1 MKVIKLFTPLIII
14 CLLMFIPSLF
24 PSPFLL
30 HLLITIFLYGI
41 VCESWDLSM
50 GYLGLFNFGHL
61 AFFAIGA
68 YSSGMLALYYDIS
81 PWIAMIVSSII
92 TFILGLLISLV
103 TLRASEFAF
112 SLISFAFQSMFM
124 YWVRSGGGPAPGEF
138 GIGGTTLTGGTQGL
152 GAKFAIPPFNLGSI
166 IIRAGANKIPAYY
179 LTAIIFVVVTCA
191 MYLLVNSRF
200 GLATVA
206 LRDSKTYAISRGINP
221 LTYTAIFISISTFFA
236 GMAGSLYV
244 HLMGVVGPEIIG
256 WSNVVIMC
264 CIVEFG
270 GLGTIFG
277 PAAAS
282 FLLISLTYY
291 LAGLSAYKN
300 IIIALIMLFTL
311 LIWPTGMAGAASW
324 FKSRYL
330 NRKRGEKR
338 RGGV

>member
-1 MKVIKLFTPLIII
+1 MKTSKFIAPFTIII
-14 CLLMFIPSLF
+14 ILMIIPLLS

-30 HLLITIFLYGI
+30 HLLITIFIQGL

-68 YSSGMLALYYDIS
+68 YVSGILSLYYGIS
-81 PWIAMIVSSII
+81 PWIAMIMSSIL
-92 TFILGLLISLV
+92 TFVLGLLISLV

-112 SLISFAFQSMFM
+112 SLISFAFQSTFM
-124 YWVRSGGGPAPGEF
+124 HWVRSGGGAAPGEF
-138 GIGGTTLTGGTQGL
+138 SIGGATLTGGTQGL
-152 GAKFAIPPFNLGSI
+152 GAKFPIPAYQLGSI
-166 IIRAGANKIPAYY
+166 IFRAGANKVPAYY
-179 LTAIIFVVVTCA
+179 LTLIMFIVITYA
-191 MYLLVNSRF
+191 MYKLVNSRF
-200 GLATVA
+200 GLAAVA
-206 LRDSKTYAISRGINP
+206 LRDSKLYAISRGINP

-236 GMAGSLYV
+236 GIAGSLYA

-256 WSNVVIMC
+256 WSNIVIMC

-270 GLGTIFG
+270 GLGTLFG

-282 FLLISLTYY
+282 FLLISLTFY

-324 FKSRYL
+324 FKTRYID
-330 NRKRGEKR
+330 KKWEGIK
-338 RGGV
+338 GG

>member
-1 MKVIKLFTPLIII
+1 MKTSRLFAPLAAIGVLM
-14 CLLMFIPSLF
+14 LLPLLN

-30 HLLITIFLYGI
+30 HLLIIVFIQGL

-68 YSSGMLALYYDIS
+68 YISGILSLYFGIS
-81 PWIAMIVSSII
+81 PWITMIASSII

-112 SLISFAFQSMFM
+112 SLISFAFQSTFVH
-124 YWVRSGGGPAPGEF
+124 WVRSGGGLAPGKF
-138 GIGGTTLTGGTQGL
+138 GMGGATLTGGTQGL
-152 GAKFAIPPFNLGSI
+152 GAKTPIPPFNIGST
-166 IIRAGANKIPAYY
+166 IIRAGANKVPAYY
-179 LTAIIFVVVTCA
+179 LALIIFIVATYA
-191 MYLLVNSRF
+191 MYKLVNSRF
-200 GLATVA
+200 GLAAVA
-206 LRDSKTYAISRGINP
+206 LRDSKSYAISRGINP

-236 GMAGSLYV
+236 GMAGSLYA

-256 WSNVVIMC
+256 WGNIVIMC

-270 GLGTIFG
+270 GLGTLFG
-277 PAAAS
+277 PAAAA

-311 LIWPTGMAGAASW
+311 LIWPTGMAGMASW
-324 FKSRYL
+324 FKSYI
-330 NRKRGEKR
+330 NKRWKR
-338 RGGV
+338 TK